1 MKKVILLMS
10 CKDGWEGCEKETKTS
25 VLAVCKLGAHRMI
38 ESGSS
43 DVSFARSRAL
53 SFACE
58 AIRGELAECD
68 VVLMVDDDMEF
79 SPEMAQEVV
88 DKCREL
94 GRPTSAAYATLT
106 SKLAAMRWRDGLWCC
121 GLGLFAIPVPML
133 LELEARSESFEL
145 FGKAYSQF
153 TWSGADR
160 GQWFSEDFRLC
171 IELGGAVL
179 LPLGAAH
186 IKKAALLPDDETI
199 EQIRRVYD
207 ETIAMLK
214 VKP

>member
-1 MKKVILLMS
+1 MKKTLLLMS
-10 CKDGWEGCEKETKTS
+10 CKDGWESCEKETKAC
-25 VLAVCKLGAHRMI
+25 VLALCKLGAHRVI

-43 DVSFARSRAL
+43 DVAFARSRAL

-58 AIRGELAECD
+58 ALRGELAECD

-94 GRPTSAAYATLT
+94 RRPTSAAYATIT
-106 SKLAAMRWRDGLWCC
+106 SKLAATRWENGLWCC

-145 FGKAYSQF
+145 GGRAYSQF

-160 GQWFSEDFRLC
+160 GQWVNEDYRLC

-179 LPLGAAH
+179 LPLAAGH
-186 IKKAALLPDDETI
+186 IKKVPIMPDDETI
-199 EQIRRVYD
+199 EA
-207 ETIAMLK
+207 IAKGQVLT
-214 VKP
+214 